1 MHKDKLKAWQNGIM
15 VDVDCP
21 IDEINALMSFEYHE
35 FNEMNT
41 DELFNHVW
49 MLRKYTLFLKQ
60 EQNKYTAQSRW
71 IKNKIFEVAKPEAS
85 LHSSYDK
92 DERLYSAIKEND
104 FLKKMEEKKQETELM
119 MNSLY
124 ELDRSVGY
132 LVSMLDRLLQQK
144 MAVSSNKARGNI

>member
-1 MHKDKLKAWQNGIM
+1 MHKDKLKTWQDGIM

-60 EQNKYTAQSRW
+60 EQNKYIAQSRW
-71 IKNKIFEVAKPEAS
+71 IKNKIFEVGKPEAA